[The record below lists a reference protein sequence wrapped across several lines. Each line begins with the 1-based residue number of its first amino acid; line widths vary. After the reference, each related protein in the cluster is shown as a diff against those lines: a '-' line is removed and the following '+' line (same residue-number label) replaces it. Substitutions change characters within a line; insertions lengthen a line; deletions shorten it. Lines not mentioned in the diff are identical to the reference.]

1 MFYINKLLTNSIPDS
16 FSQSDLEELMKKAP
30 KENENTS
37 KGDVNPDSPFNGH
50 DRKQLVR
57 SIRKAIDE
65 LDDKFECHPMVM
77 KIMILECLSDLVEL
91 HTNFGLAQFEDGEK
105 KSAVSWLRDAGKLQ
119 AAMSALLEVEL
130 PDDFTI
136 PQ

>member
-1 MFYINKLLTNSIPDS
+1 MSTIPDS
-16 FSQSDLEELMKKAP
+16 FSQSDLEDLMKKAP
-30 KENENTS
+30 KENNVTE
-37 KGDVNPDSPFNGH
+37 KKDVDPDAPFNGH

-57 SIRKAIDE
+57 SIRKAIDQ
-65 LDDKFECHPMVM
+65 LDDTFECHPMVM

-91 HTNFGLAQFEDGEK
+91 HTNFGLTQFEDGEK

-119 AAMSALLEVEL
+119 AAIGALLEVEL